1 MVCLALSGF
10 RVGNGLAVGAITLYM
25 RGRWKDLP
33 ERVMGM
39 EVEKMVAIDSGIEV
53 VGSVMASLWMR
64 LSGEE
69 LRRYEGYYGVFR
81 DYRADEGMRYYK
93 WFLII
98 QRFIA
103 EAWRELSERFLE
115 VFRYPVDR
123 VLNITPT
130 PDGIIIVQ
138 NEWDDR
144 LRTWMIPSIETLR
157 CLIYEATVGETPPR
171 IYHLPPLNSIV
182 LEREQIERFQLV
194 ARPYEIKTQNEEV

>member
-1 MVCLALSGF
+1 
-10 RVGNGLAVGAITLYM
+10 M
-25 RGRWKDLP
+25 RH
-33 ERVMGM
+33 
-39 EVEKMVAIDSGIEV
+39 
-53 VGSVMASLWMR
+53 
-64 LSGEE
+64 
-69 LRRYEGYYGVFR
+69 
-81 DYRADEGMRYYK
+81 YK
-93 WFLII
+93 SFLIM

-138 NEWDDR
+138 NEWDGR

-157 CLIYEATVGETPPR
+157 WLIHEATAGETPPR

-182 LEREQIERFQLV
+182 LEGAGREVPHSSEAIRDKDTEQGGGL
-194 ARPYEIKTQNEEV
+194 NE